1 MAARFKNRLSSGRFG
16 TVSARNLSNIAR
28 LHEGYQQWSRKR
40 NLEAAV
46 ENNSPGKRFTRSAL
60 VRTGETNSKISILL
74 HGLQISKFFLFFLT
88 GKRRT

>member
-1 MAARFKNRLSSGRFG
+1 M
-16 TVSARNLSNIAR
+16 
-28 LHEGYQQWSRKR
+28 
-40 NLEAAV
+40 EAAV